1 MPGGGCN
8 GEGVMKDITLKGR
21 SVFPG
26 SAEGEAIVLK
36 TPFSFLGDLSAVTGK
51 LSITD
56 PEINGRSVKD
66 KILVCPG
73 GKGSSGGPTIAW
85 LAKEAGNAPK
95 AIVCTSVEPVL
106 ALGVLTAEIPAV
118 DMLDDDPVE
127 VIATG
132 DYLVVDADKGTVKI
146 IRG

>member
-1 MPGGGCN
+1 MT
-8 GEGVMKDITLKGR
+8 EIILKGR

-36 TPFSFLGDLSAVTGK
+36 TPFSFLGELSAVSGR
-51 LSITD
+51 LSITGS
-56 PEINGRSVKD
+56 EMNGKSVRD

-106 ALGVLTAEIPAV
+106 ALWVLTAEIPTV
-118 DMLDDDPVE
+118 DMLDDDQVKA
-127 VIATG
+127 IISG
-132 DYLVVDADKGTVKI
+132 DYFFVDADKGTVKI
-146 IRG
+146 IRGG